1 MVEVDNL
8 LLLLRLSSVL
18 LQLHLILFNLFF
30 ELLHLQI
37 AIPVQVV
44 VLLLLLV
51 LLELAALGTTRPAV
65 LLRLSAGFNCN
76 WSVALNRNQLIA

>member
-18 LQLHLILFNLFF
+18 LQLRLILFDLFF

-37 AIPVQVV
+37 AVPVQVV

-51 LLELAALGTTRPAV
+51 LLELAALRTTRPAV
-65 LLRLSAGFNCN
+65 LLRLSGFNCN
-76 WSVALNRNQLIA
+76 WSIALNRNQLIA